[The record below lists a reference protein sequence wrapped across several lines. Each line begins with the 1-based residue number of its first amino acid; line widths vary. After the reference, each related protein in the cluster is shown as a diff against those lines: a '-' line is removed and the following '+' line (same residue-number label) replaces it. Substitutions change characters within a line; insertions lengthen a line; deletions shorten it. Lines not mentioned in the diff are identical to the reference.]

1 MGSDG
6 VEDVTIVT
14 NSSPSKILGSQYS
27 TLSMLPTFG
36 GVMCAKA
43 SMLLQVNSC
52 LLLIR
57 LFQSLHI
64 SSFAFLLGL
73 YLLECSSCF
82 ACSLPP

>member
-6 VEDVTIVT
+6 VEDVTIAT

-52 LLLIR
+52 LLVIR
-57 LFQSLHI
+57 LFQSLDI
-64 SSFAFLLGL
+64 YEIFLSQVSRS
-73 YLLECSSCF
+73 CSVF
-82 ACSLPP
+82 IF